1 MGKTKGRSTSTA
13 KQPAITNLAR
23 PLVKVNKVI
32 GEQIAVPGSFW
43 DGSMSG
49 REKETLYKCTI
60 REYTRPCTSGA
71 ARRMRASGVGRSRQ

>member
-1 MGKTKGRSTSTA
+1 MAKGKGKSASTS

-32 GEQIAVPGSFW
+32 GEQVDVPGSFW

-49 REKETLYKCTI
+49 REKETNYKWTI
-60 REYTRPCTSGA
+60 RESVPRG
-71 ARRMRASGVGRSRQ
+71 